1 MFIVTNR
8 ELIPDA
14 KGTAQ
19 FGPIPSRD
27 GANNLRVAEV
37 TKAGRGWSVTIL
49 PDVIGDDMR
58 EELTKKFKGGAGLE
72 PGQKLYASHYASAKM
87 IDRARREKK
96 NLLFFVHGF
105 NNNIDDILQRAHD
118 LEKTYGVLVVCF
130 SWPAR
135 GGGARGLLSYRQ
147 DKRDAKA
154 SVCAFERFLV
164 SARGHMDRLNGKA
177 KEDCMRHA
185 NEKYPENFE
194 ERDMLFEELM
204 AKACP
209 VRLTLM
215 LHSMGN
221 YLLKQT
227 LLSSTSDEIGS
238 LFDNV
243 VLVAADT
250 NNAGHPA
257 WVDRIRARESILIV
271 INENDRALRA
281 SEVKVGEAQ
290 RGRLGRLRRRLD
302 SQLALYV
309 DVTEAPNVGQGHAYF
324 EGKPVAAKTGVLR
337 RFFTSVFNGNR
348 ADDVLDQDPTLGIM
362 RIAGTPA
369 KTDPS
374 PPRRRPVGS
383 RRRP

>member
-8 ELIPDA
+8 EVNPDA
-14 KGTAQ
+14 TGTAK
-19 FGPIPSRD
+19 FGPRPNSE

-37 TKAGRGWSVTIL
+37 TRAGRGWAITIL
-49 PDVIGDDMR
+49 PDEIGEDLRD
-58 EELTKKFKGGAGLE
+58 ELTRKFKGGAGLA
-72 PGQKLYASHYASAKM
+72 PDQTLHASHYAAAKM
-87 IDRARREKK
+87 LDRARREKK
-96 NLLFFVHGF
+96 NLLFFVHGY
-105 NNNIDDILQRAHD
+105 NNDIDVILQRAHD
-118 LEKTYGVLVVCF
+118 LEQTHGVLVVCF

-164 SARGHMDRLNGKA
+164 STRNHLDRLQGSAKA
-177 KEDCMRHA
+177 ECMRRATARHPD
-185 NEKYPENFE
+185 NHE
-194 ERDMLFEELM
+194 ERDLLFEELM

-209 VRLTLM
+209 VRLSLM

-227 LLSSTSDEIGS
+227 LKSSTSDEIGS

-250 NNAGHPA
+250 NNEGHAA
-257 WVDRIRARESILIV
+257 WVDRIRARERILIV

-281 SEVKVGEAQ
+281 SEIKVGEAQ

-302 SQLALYV
+302 SRLATYV
-309 DVTEAPNVGQGHAYF
+309 DVTDAPLVGNGHAYF
-324 EGKPVAAKTGVLR
+324 EGKPVAAKTAILR
-337 RFFTSVFNGNR
+337 RLFTSLFNGER
-348 ADDVLDQDPTLGIM
+348 GEAWLDQDP
-362 RIAGTPA
+362 AGGMACVAGPRA
-369 KTDPS
+369 K
-374 PPRRRPVGS
+374 RRRA
-383 RRRP
+383 RD

>member
-8 ELIPDA
+8 ELVPGA
-14 KGTAQ
+14 KGTAR
-19 FGPIPSRD
+19 FGPRPSRD

-37 TKAGRGWSVTIL
+37 FKAGNGWSVTIL
-49 PDVIGDDMR
+49 PDVIGDDLR
-58 EELTKKFKGGAGLE
+58 KELSIKFKGGAGLE
-72 PGQKLYASHYASAKM
+72 PGQTLYASHYAAAK
-87 IDRARREKK
+87 ILYRARREKK
-96 NLLFFVHGF
+96 NLLLFVHGY
-105 NNNIDDILQRAHD
+105 NNDIDVILQRAHD
-118 LEKTYGVLVVCF
+118 LEQTYGVLVVCF

-154 SVCAFERFLV
+154 SVCALERFLV
-164 SARGHMDRLNGKA
+164 SARGHMDRINGQA
-177 KEDCMRHA
+177 KEDCMRRASDKH
-185 NEKYPENFE
+185 PDNFE
-194 ERDMLFEELM
+194 DRDMLFEQLM

-227 LLSSTSDEIGS
+227 LKSSTSEEIGS

-250 NNAGHPA
+250 NNEGHA
-257 WVDRIRARESILIV
+257 DWVDRIRARGSIVIV

-281 SEVKVGEAQ
+281 SEIKVGEAQ
-290 RGRLGRLRRRLD
+290 RARLGRLRRRLD

-309 DVTEAPNVGQGHAYF
+309 DVTGAPCVGQGHAYF
-324 EGKPVAAKTGVLR
+324 EGRPVAAKNGVLR
-337 RFFTSVFNGNR
+337 RFFTSVFNGDR
-348 ADDVLDQDPTLGIM
+348 GEEVLDQDPTLGIM
-362 RIAGTPA
+362 RIGL
-369 KTDPS
+369 
-374 PPRRRPVGS
+374 
-383 RRRP
+383 

>member
-8 ELIPDA
+8 ELIPEA
-14 KGTAQ
+14 EGTAK
-19 FGPIPSRD
+19 FGPRPNAE

-37 TKAGRGWSVTIL
+37 TKAGRGWAITLL
-49 PDVIGDDMR
+49 PDVIGDGLRD
-58 EELTKKFKGGAGLE
+58 ELTSKFKGGAGLE
-72 PGQKLYASHYASAKM
+72 PDQTLYASHYAAAKM
-87 IDRARREKK
+87 LDRARRLKK

-105 NNNIDDILQRAHD
+105 NNDIDVILQRAHD
-118 LEKTYGVLVVCF
+118 LEQTYGVLVVCF

-154 SVCAFERFLV
+154 SVCAFERFLI
-164 SARGHMDRLNGKA
+164 SASGHIDRLKGQA
-177 KEDCMRHA
+177 KLDCMRRAAAKH
-185 NEKYPENFE
+185 PENHE
-194 ERDMLFEELM
+194 ARDMLFEELM

-227 LLSSTSDEIGS
+227 LRSSTSDEIGS

-250 NNAGHPA
+250 NNAGHA
-257 WVDRIRARESILIV
+257 EWVDRIRAREGILIV

-309 DVTEAPNVGQGHAYF
+309 DVTEAPQVGKGHAYF
-324 EGKPVAAKTGVLR
+324 EGKPVASKTAVLR
-337 RFFTSVFNGNR
+337 RFFTSVFNGKR
-348 ADDVLDQDPTLGIM
+348 GEEALDQDPTLGIM
-362 RIAGTPA
+362 RIAGPKA
-369 KTDPS
+369 KPRPS
-374 PPRRRPVGS
+374 PPRGRRVGG
-383 RRRP
+383 RPRT